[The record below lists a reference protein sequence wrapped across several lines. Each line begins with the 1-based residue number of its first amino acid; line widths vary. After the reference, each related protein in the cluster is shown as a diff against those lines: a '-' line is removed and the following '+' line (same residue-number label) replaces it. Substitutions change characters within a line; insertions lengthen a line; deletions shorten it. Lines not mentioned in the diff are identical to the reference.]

1 MRGFNRLSIQSKLM
15 TMLLAVSIGS
25 IGVIAYV
32 GYLSGRDAIRSGV
45 VNQLRGLRA
54 SKASQI
60 EDYFRDLRSELDV
73 LSNTPSTV
81 AAMSETAAAFSSVLE
96 DGDAVDAARAG
107 CGSFITTN
115 LRLSWLTI
123 QSPL

>member
-32 GYLSGRDAIRSGV
+32 GYLSGRDAIRGGV

-60 EDYFRDLRSELDV
+60 ENYFRDLRSELDI
-73 LSNTPSTV
+73 LSKTPSTV
-81 AAMSETAAAFSSVLE
+81 TSMSEMSTAFSSVLDDA
-96 DGDAVDAARAG
+96 DGVDAARAG
-107 CGSFITTN
+107 G
-115 LRLSWLTI
+115 LRQFYNNEFAPQLA
-123 QSPL
+123 